1 MGESSSSANVALRAD
16 AKRKGA
22 LVADLKKF
30 EKASL
35 AGDFYES
42 FNVNSK
48 NYMDRS
54 KGTMT

>member
-48 NYMDRS
+48 NYMDR
-54 KGTMT
+54 